1 MPLVSILMPIR
12 DDLRTLPD
20 CLESIQKQSL
30 KDWELVAVD
39 DGSSDGSGEFLQ
51 ETAAKDSR
59 IRVLRER
66 PRGIVAALNSGL
78 AACAGSYVARMDADD
93 RMRPERLEIQLAFL
107 QRETQVDF
115 CGSRVEPFTEEGPVS
130 LNVQRYHDWSNSLL
144 TDEEI
149 HRDLLPIPSCLITE
163 SITRSLY
170 DEFS

>member
-1 MPLVSILMPIR
+1 MPLVSILMPVR

-51 ETAAKDSR
+51 ETAGNDSR

-78 AACAGSYVARMDADD
+78 AACAGAYVARMDAGSFFWKL
-93 RMRPERLEIQLAFL
+93 RQRIQ
-107 QRETQVDF
+107 
-115 CGSRVEPFTEEGPVS
+115 GSGF
-130 LNVQRYHDWSNSLL
+130 
-144 TDEEI
+144 
-149 HRDLLPIPSCLITE
+149 
-163 SITRSLY
+163 
-170 DEFS
+170 

>member
-1 MPLVSILMPIR
+1 MPLVSILMPVR

-39 DGSSDGSGEFLQ
+39 DGSSDGSGEFLL

-78 AACAGSYVARMDADD
+78 TVCAGSYVARMDADD
-93 RMRPERLEIQLAFL
+93 RMRSERLESQLAFL
-107 QRETQVDF
+107 QQETQVDF
-115 CGSRVEPFTEEGPVS
+115 CGSRVEPFTEE
-130 LNVQRYHDWSNSLL
+130 
-144 TDEEI
+144 
-149 HRDLLPIPSCLITE
+149 
-163 SITRSLY
+163 
-170 DEFS
+170 